1 MPENDWLD
9 NPLTTILHLRMSSL
23 FADTVYDLETG
34 AIQSSDPVS
43 NISPVLYSA
52 SDIFEV
58 LNPALSNS
66 TIQDFIATII
76 NDNSLAN
83 ITGDVEP
90 AAMRNLM
97 ACAFYE
103 YNWGTDW
110 NQTWDAVPSM
120 YGYGYYTIERFRL
133 AIAHYSLA
141 LFMILTIGELVWAI
155 LVVRSTYCGSN
166 LSPARSWFPEWD
178 FACKCVR
185 VSTLQRGTAMDSLL
199 TGLENAS
206 SNDIIERIRSERI
219 TVRALWEPEPMG
231 SGGQTGFATTK
242 GTGWVELCPACYHA

>member
-1 MPENDWLD
+1 
-9 NPLTTILHLRMSSL
+9 
-23 FADTVYDLETG
+23 
-34 AIQSSDPVS
+34 
-43 NISPVLYSA
+43 LYSA

-66 TIQDFIATII
+66 TIQGFIATII

-83 ITGDVEP
+83 ITGDIEP

-110 NQTWDAVPSM
+110 NQTSDAVPSM
-120 YGYGYYTIERFRL
+120 YGYGYYAMERFRL
-133 AIAHYSLA
+133 AISHYSLA
-141 LFMILTIGELVWAI
+141 LFMILTVGELVWAI
-155 LVVRSTYCGSN
+155 LVVRSTCCGTN
-166 LSPARSWFPEWD
+166 LSPTRSWFPEWD

-185 VSTLQRGTAMDSLL
+185 FSTRQRGTGMDSLL

-206 SNDIIERIRSERI
+206 SNEIMERIKSERI
-219 TVRALWEPEPMG
+219 TVQALWEPEATG
-231 SGGQTGFATTK
+231 IGDQAGFATT
-242 GTGWVELCPACYHA
+242 GSGWIELCPAC